1 MPKLRSQLQSYEG
14 LTAPKALLRGIGL
27 TDADLAKPRV
37 GVINTWSDINPGHI
51 HLQPVAQAVCLGVQE
66 AGGTPFNFN
75 GLNLCDSIGSGSYVL
90 PSRDLLVN
98 EIEIYAQA
106 NKMDALVLIGTC
118 DKVVPA
124 LLMAAGRLDLPT
136 IIVTGGYMNTG
147 KLNGKNVDF
156 IDIGINLTR
165 LREGKIT
172 QEYMDQLVDAA
183 CPGPGACG
191 MMGTANSMSLMVE
204 AIGMSLPGSATTS
217 ARSDKLL
224 EMAREAGRQVLYLW
238 ENEITA
244 RKIITNESV
253 TNAIK
258 VCMAIG
264 GSSNTVIHIP
274 AAATEAELS
283 LDCSEVYAQA
293 SQEIP
298 LLVGI
303 RPNGPHTMRDF
314 DEAGGL
320 HAVLAELKDQL
331 DLNCLCVNGKTLG
344 ENIAQ
349 AENKNP
355 AVIHHRDD
363 PLDTEGGLVLV
374 KGNIAPEGA
383 FIKKSAVPKELWKF
397 RGTARVFYSVMEA
410 IEALE
415 HDEIQPNTAVFV
427 LMQGPKGGPGSA
439 YQFAT
444 RLKGSPLGNS
454 CCTITDGRLSG
465 AAAGACFGYLS
476 PEAGL
481 RGPVVAVR
489 DGDTVEYDIE
499 QRYLRVELSDEEI
512 QRRVA
517 EFQLNLTI
525 PKGFMGIYKQTVGSI
540 LKGAVMSGE
549 NITL

>member
-1 MPKLRSQLQSYEG
+1 MPELRSQYKNYEG
-14 LTAPKALLRGIGL
+14 LSAPRSLLHGIGL
-27 TDADLAKPRV
+27 TDEDLAKPRV

-51 HLQPVAQAVCLGVQE
+51 HLLPVAKAVCEGVRE
-66 AGGTPFNFN
+66 AGGIPFNFN
-75 GLNLCDSIGSGSYVL
+75 GMNLCDCIGSGSYVL

-98 EIEIYAQA
+98 EIEMYAEA

-147 KLNGKNVDF
+147 TLNGQNVDF
-156 IDIGINLTR
+156 IDIGINLTK
-165 LREGKIT
+165 LREGQIT
-172 QEYMDQLVDAA
+172 QAYMDQLIDAA
-183 CPGPGACG
+183 CPAPGACG

-204 AIGMSLPGSATTS
+204 TIGMSLLGNATTS
-217 ARSDKLL
+217 ARSGDLL
-224 EMAREAGRQVLYLW
+224 ELAKQAGRQVMALW
-238 ENEITA
+238 KNGITA
-244 RKIITNESV
+244 RKIITDASV
-253 TNAIK
+253 ANAIK
-258 VCMAIG
+258 VCMAVG
-264 GSSNTVIHIP
+264 GSANTVIHIP
-274 AAATEAELS
+274 AAATEAELTI
-283 LDCSEVYAQA
+283 DCTEMYARA

-298 LLVGI
+298 LLIGI

-320 HAVLAELKDQL
+320 HALLAELRDQL
-331 DLNCLCVNGKTLG
+331 DLSCLCVNGKTLG
-344 ENIAQ
+344 ENLLQ
-349 AENKNP
+349 AENRNP
-355 AVIHHRDD
+355 EVIHSCGH
-363 PLDTEGGLVLV
+363 PLDTEGGLILV
-374 KGNIAPEGA
+374 RGNIAPEGA

-397 RGTARVFYSVMEA
+397 RGRARVFYSVMAA

-415 HDEIQPNTAVFV
+415 HDEIQENTAVFV

-444 RLKGSPLGNS
+444 RLKGSKLGTS

-481 RGPVVAVR
+481 RGPVLAVQ
-489 DGDTVEYDIE
+489 DGDIVEYDIE
-499 QRYLRVELSDEEI
+499 ERYLRVELTDEEI
-512 QRRVA
+512 QRRTA
-517 EFQLNLTI
+517 SFDLKLDI

-540 LKGAVMSGE
+540 LRGAVMSGE
-549 NITL
+549 NVVP

>member
-1 MPKLRSQLQSYEG
+1 MTELRSQFKTYEG
-14 LTAPKALLRGIGL
+14 LSAPRSLLHGIGL
-27 TDADLAKPRV
+27 TDEDLAKPRV
-37 GVINTWSDINPGHI
+37 GVVNTWSDINPGHI
-51 HLQPVAQAVCLGVQE
+51 HLLPVAEAVCKGVRE
-66 AGGTPFNFN
+66 AGGVPFNFN
-75 GLNLCDSIGSGSYVL
+75 GMNLCDCIGSGSYVL

-98 EIEIYAQA
+98 EIEMYAEA

-147 KLNGKNVDF
+147 KLNGENVDF
-156 IDIGINLTR
+156 IDIGINLTK

-172 QEYMDQLVDAA
+172 QEYMDQLIDAA
-183 CPGPGACG
+183 CPAPGACG
-191 MMGTANSMSLMVE
+191 MMGTANSMSFMVE
-204 AIGMSLPGSATTS
+204 TIGMSLPGNTTTS
-217 ARSDKLL
+217 ARSGKLL
-224 EMAREAGRQVLYLW
+224 EVAREAGRQVMELW
-238 ENEITA
+238 RKGITA
-244 RKIITNESV
+244 RQIITDASV

-274 AAATEAELS
+274 AAANFFFNVME
-283 LDCSEVYAQA
+283 CSEIYAQA

-320 HAVLAELKDQL
+320 HALLAELRDQL
-331 DLNCLCVNGKTLG
+331 DLSCLCVNGKTLG

-349 AENKNP
+349 AENRNP
-355 AVIHHRDD
+355 EVIRHRDQ

-383 FIKKSAVPKELWKF
+383 FIKKSAVPGELWRF
-397 RGTARVFYSVMEA
+397 RGKARVFYTVMSA

-415 HDEIQPNTAVFV
+415 NDEIEPHTAVFV

-444 RLKGSPLGNS
+444 RLKGSALGAT

-489 DGDTVEYDIE
+489 DGDIVEYDIE
-499 QRYLRVELSDEEI
+499 KRYLRVELSDEEI
-512 QRRVA
+512 SRRIR
-517 EFQLNLTI
+517 EFDLKVDM

-540 LKGAVMSGE
+540 LKGAVMSAE
-549 NITL
+549 NVTL

>member
-1 MPKLRSQLQSYEG
+1 MTKLRSQFKTYEG
-14 LTAPKALLRGIGL
+14 LSAPRSLLHGIGL
-27 TDADLAKPRV
+27 TDEDLSKPRV
-37 GVINTWSDINPGHI
+37 GVVNTWSDINPGHI
-51 HLQPVAQAVCLGVQE
+51 HLLPVAEAVCKGVRE
-66 AGGTPFNFN
+66 AGGVPFNFN
-75 GLNLCDSIGSGSYVL
+75 GMNLCDCIGSGAYVL

-98 EIEIYAQA
+98 EIEMYAEA

-147 KLNGKNVDF
+147 KLDGQNVDF
-156 IDIGINLTR
+156 IDIGINLTK

-172 QEYMDQLVDAA
+172 QEYMDRLIDAA

-191 MMGTANSMSLMVE
+191 MMGTANSMSFMVE
-204 AIGMSLPGSATTS
+204 TIGMSLPGNTTIS
-217 ARSDKLL
+217 ARSSGLL
-224 EMAREAGRQVLYLW
+224 DLAQEAGRKVMDLW
-238 ENEITA
+238 QRGITA
-244 RKIITNESV
+244 RKIITDAAV

-264 GSSNTVIHIP
+264 GSANTVIHIP
-274 AAATEAELS
+274 AAATEAELGI
-283 LDCSEVYAQA
+283 DCSEIYAQA

-320 HAVLAELKDQL
+320 HALLAELKDQL
-331 DLNCLCVNGKTLG
+331 DLSCLSVNGKTLG
-344 ENIAQ
+344 ENIAE
-349 AENKNP
+349 ARNRNP
-355 AVIHHRDD
+355 EVIHPRSQ

-383 FIKKSAVPKELWKF
+383 FIKKSAVPRELWHF
-397 RGTARVFYSVMEA
+397 RGKARVFYTVMSA
-410 IEALE
+410 IEALAK
-415 HDEIQPNTAVFV
+415 DEIQPHTAVFV

-444 RLKGSPLGNS
+444 RLKGSALGS
-454 CCTITDGRLSG
+454 TCCTITDGRLSG

-481 RGPVVAVR
+481 CGPVAAVR
-489 DGDTVEYDIE
+489 DGDVVEYDIE
-499 QRYLRVELSDEEI
+499 ERYLRVELPDGEI
-512 QRRVA
+512 RRRMQ
-517 EFQLNLTI
+517 EFTPDIRL

-549 NITL
+549 NAGR

>member
-1 MPKLRSQLQSYEG
+1 MPELRCQFASYEG
-14 LTAPKALLRGIGL
+14 LSAPRSLLHGIGV

-51 HLQPVAQAVCLGVQE
+51 HLMPVAQAVCEGVRE
-66 AGGTPFNFN
+66 AGGMPFNFN
-75 GLNLCDSIGSGSYVL
+75 GMNLCDSIGSGSYVL

-98 EIEIYAQA
+98 EIEMYAEA

-136 IIVTGGYMNTG
+136 VIVTGGYMNTG
-147 KLNGKNVDF
+147 KLNGENVDF
-156 IDIGINLTR
+156 IDIGINLTK
-165 LREGKIT
+165 LHEGKIT
-172 QEYMDQLVDAA
+172 QEYMDQLIDAA

-204 AIGMSLPGSATTS
+204 TIGMSLPGNATTS
-217 ARSDKLL
+217 ARSPELL
-224 EMAREAGRQVLYLW
+224 QLAKQAGAQVIRLW
-238 ENEITA
+238 EQGITA
-244 RKIITNESV
+244 RKIITDASV

-274 AAATEAELS
+274 AAATEAELGI
-283 LDCSEVYAQA
+283 DCSEIYAQA
-293 SQEIP
+293 SQDIP
-298 LLVGI
+298 LLIGI

-320 HAVLAELKDQL
+320 HALLAELKDHL
-331 DLNCLCVNGKTLG
+331 DLSCLAVNGKTLG
-344 ENIAQ
+344 ENIDQ
-349 AENKNP
+349 AENRNP
-355 AVIHHRDD
+355 QVIHHYDD
-363 PLDTEGGLVLV
+363 PLDTEGGLILV
-374 KGNIAPEGA
+374 KGNIAPDGA
-383 FIKKSAVPKELWKF
+383 FIKKSAVPRELWHFK
-397 RGTARVFYSVMEA
+397 GTAKVFYSVSEA
-410 IEALE
+410 IQALE
-415 HDEIQPNTAVFV
+415 NGQIQPNTAVFV

-444 RLKGSPLGNS
+444 RLKGSSLGSS

-481 RGPVVAVR
+481 RGPVLAVR

-499 QRYLRVELSDEEI
+499 QRYLRVELTDEQI
-512 QRRVA
+512 AQRL
-517 EFQLNLTI
+517 EQSELKLDI

-540 LKGAVMSGE
+540 LKGAVMSGR
-549 NITL
+549 NVVS